1 MQFREVIG
9 QAAIKKRLIRNV
21 RENRLPHAQ
30 MFLGKGGYGTFPL
43 ALAYARYILCEDKKD
58 DDSCGECPSCHKAG
72 RMVHPDLHFVYPVAT
87 TKSVNRNPVSDDFI
101 DEWRSFVSE
110 DPYIIPQ
117 AWYEFI
123 GMENKQGII
132 NVYESAAILRKLSFQ
147 SFESD
152 YKIMIIWLPE
162 KMNPPSANKLLKI
175 IEEPPSKTLFIMV
188 VENTDSMLPTVL
200 SRTQIIKVPAIGQS
214 ELIKCL
220 QDRFEQEGSGIEG
233 IAALSAGNYNRALE
247 YIQSTSTPDQVLEMF
262 IKMMRL
268 AYMAK
273 IPEILNW
280 VEEIS
285 SLGRERQKNFLVY
298 AIRMIRENF
307 LMNIKEKELAVVTQ
321 KEREF
326 SEKFSA
332 FVNPG
337 NIEGIYSALNLAH
350 NHIEANAYARIVFLD
365 MSLKLSGLI
374 RPRKPT

>member
-1 MQFREVIG
+1 MQFSDLIG
-9 QAAIKKRLIRNV
+9 QEGIKKRLIRNV

-30 MFLGKGGYGTFPL
+30 MLLGEGGYGTFPL
-43 ALAYARYILCEDKKD
+43 ALAYAQYILCQDKKD
-58 DDSCGECPSCHKAG
+58 DDSCGECPACHKAG
-72 RMVHPDLHFVYPVAT
+72 KMVHPDLHFVYPVAT

-101 DEWRSFVSE
+101 NEWRTFVLE
-110 DPYIIPQ
+110 DPYIVPS

-132 NVYESAAILRKLSFQ
+132 NVHESAAILRKLSFK

-162 KMNPPSANKLLKI
+162 KMNRSSANKLLKI

-188 VENTDSMLPTVL
+188 AENTDSMLPTVL
-200 SRTQIIKVPAIGQS
+200 SRTQMIKVPSIGQE
-214 ELIKCL
+214 ELAQYL
-220 QDRFEQEGSGIEG
+220 QNRFEQQGSELD
-233 IAALSAGNYNRALE
+233 AAAVLSGGNYNRAME
-247 YIQSTSTPDQVLEMF
+247 YMRSADASDQVLEIF

-273 IPEILNW
+273 IPELMTW
-280 VEEIS
+280 VDEIS
-285 SLGRERQKNFLVY
+285 SLGRERQKSFLVY

-307 LMNIKEKELAVVTQ
+307 LLNLKETELAVVTQ
-321 KEREF
+321 QEREF

-332 FVNPG
+332 FITTE
-337 NIEGIYSALNLAH
+337 NIEGIYSAFNLAH
-350 NHIEANAYARIVFLD
+350 NHIEANAYARLVFLD

-374 RPRKPT
+374 RPRKIS